1 MGKKKYAVFTM
12 DVERF
17 SDTECIANSKTKV
30 DVDLLDGLDEYIEL
44 LDKYDIKSTL
54 FTVGDLA
61 EQIKDKLDVYLDN
74 GHQLAL
80 HNYTHTAPM
89 SLTKEE
95 FSQGVKSSKEHLEK
109 LFGKEIVGFRAP
121 CFSMD
126 NDRIDILKNLGFKY
140 DSSYLG
146 FSKARHTVKL
156 NFKNYNKI
164 HKNVYKDKDFF
175 EFGISRQKIFG
186 KQYPISGGG
195 YVRLFN
201 WGVIKS
207 VIKHYLRQNDYYVFY
222 LHPFELSKQKV
233 PVLKELKSYDKYYL
247 KNGMS
252 GYKRH
257 IEQLIKIL
265 KKFGYSFV
273 TFEEL
278 SEKLSQK
285 KKD

>member
-30 DVDLLDGLDEYIEL
+30 DIDLLDGLDEYIEL
-44 LDKYDIKSTL
+44 LDKYNIKSTL

-61 EQIKDKLDVYLDN
+61 EQIKDILDVYLKH

-80 HNYTHTAPM
+80 HNYKHTAPINL
-89 SLTKEE
+89 SCEE
-95 FSQGVKSSKEHLEK
+95 FKEGVKNSKERLEK

-126 NDRIDILKNLGFKY
+126 NERIDILKNLGFKY

-156 NFKNYNKI
+156 NFKNYEKI
-164 HKNVYKDKDFF
+164 YKNVYRDEDFF

-186 KQYPISGGG
+186 KPYPISGGG

-201 WGVIKS
+201 WGVIKA
-207 VIKHYLRQNDYYVFY
+207 VIKYYLRRNDYYVFY
-222 LHPFELSKQKV
+222 LHPFELSKKKI
-233 PVLKELKSYDKYYL
+233 PVLKELKSYDKFYL
-247 KNGMS
+247 KNGMT

-265 KKFGYSFV
+265 KKFDYTFI

-278 SEKLSQK
+278 TEKLSK
-285 KKD
+285 K

>member
-17 SDTECIANSKTKV
+17 SDTECIANSKKKV
-30 DVDLLDGLDEYIEL
+30 DIDLLDGLDEYIAL
-44 LDKYDIKSTL
+44 LDKYNIKSTL

-61 EQIKDKLDVYLDN
+61 EQIKDKLSNYLDN

-89 SLTKEE
+89 NLTPEE
-95 FSQGVKSSKEHLEK
+95 FSKGVENSKSHLEE
-109 LFGKEIVGFRAP
+109 LFGKKIIGFRAP

-126 NDRIDILKNLGFKY
+126 NERIDVLKNLGFKY

-156 NFKNYNKI
+156 SFKNYKKI
-164 HKNVYKDKDFF
+164 FKNVYKKDDFF
-175 EFGISRQKIFG
+175 EFGLSRQKIFG

-201 WGVIKS
+201 WGVIKA
-207 VIKHYLRQNDYYVFY
+207 VIKHYLRRNDYYVFY
-222 LHPFELSKQKV
+222 LHPFELTKQKI
-233 PVLKELKSYDKYYL
+233 PILKELKSYDKYYL
-247 KNGMS
+247 KNGMI

-257 IEQLIKIL
+257 IEQLIRIL
-265 KKFGYSFV
+265 KKFDYTFI

-278 SEKLSQK
+278 TEKLSK
-285 KKD
+285 NKD